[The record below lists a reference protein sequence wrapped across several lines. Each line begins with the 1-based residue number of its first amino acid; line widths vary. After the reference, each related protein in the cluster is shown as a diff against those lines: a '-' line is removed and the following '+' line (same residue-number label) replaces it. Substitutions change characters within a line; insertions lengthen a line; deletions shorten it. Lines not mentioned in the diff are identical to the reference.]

1 MTLTGKAYRVIFKEL
16 KEQQECEFEKAF
28 NAGIQQLK
36 NHQHQ
41 TREAIQV
48 TAEMFQAE
56 SLSLLSQKFEAVE
69 RLLRL
74 ELGHESFRALLIAY
88 HDALRNAILHKV
100 SA

>member
-1 MTLTGKAYRVIFKEL
+1 MSNFTIDIKDDETEVS
-16 KEQQECEFEKAF
+16 EFESAF
-28 NAGIQQLK
+28 NASIQHLK

-41 TREAIQV
+41 TRRAIQV

-56 SLSLLSQKFEAVE
+56 SLALLAQKFEAVE

-74 ELGHESFRALLIAY
+74 ELGHESFRASLVAY
-88 HDALRNAILHKV
+88 HDALRNAILNKV